1 MAKKRN
7 SAFLSKLAMG
17 LIFVIAVVYAI
28 YHLMS
33 LFSGDGIKTIEAG
46 VTTHTVTVGGS
57 GYIFR
62 DEVLLT
68 ADKTGVVDY
77 EVSDGARVST
87 GQKVAAV
94 YQGEGQLREMVTALD
109 RQIEVLEKSTLGTE
123 PLNMATLRAEANNT
137 YYKLMELLSSGEA
150 GQLSAQIENITVAL
164 NRMSAMTDDEEAV
177 SKTLASMKKMRED
190 MFVGEYDTG
199 YAPSSGYF
207 YYTADGYENIF
218 TSAAVEALNEESFYS
233 MISTLDT
240 RSSNVSERVF
250 GKIADSSGWRFVVPL
265 SPKDAAALEL
275 ENTFNLSFP
284 ENNSTTLPMTLE
296 KKVEAN
302 EHKQVLCVFY
312 CNRLPENFS
321 LERCQSVKIEVSSAK
336 GIYVPRSAI
345 ASLDGV
351 RGVYVLR
358 GSVIHFRCVE
368 IVYQGVDYCLVAE
381 NAVEQQEYAPLGVNE
396 LIIYEGKNLF
406 DGRILE

>member
-7 SAFLSKLAMG
+7 SAFLSRLAMG

-28 YHLMS
+28 YHLIS
-33 LFSGDGIKTIEAG
+33 LFSGDGINYIEAG
-46 VTTHTVTVGGS
+46 VTNHTVTVGGS

-77 EVSDGARVST
+77 EVSDGARVSS
-87 GQKVAAV
+87 GQKVATI
-94 YQGEGQLREMVTALD
+94 YQGEGQMREMVTALD
-109 RQIEVLEKSTLGTE
+109 RQIEVLERSTLGTE
-123 PLNMATLRAEANNT
+123 PLNMSTLRNEANNT
-137 YYKLMELLSSGEA
+137 YYKLMELLSTGEA
-150 GQLSAQIENITVAL
+150 GQLAAQIESMTVVL
-164 NRMSAMTDDEEAV
+164 NRMSTMTDDEEAV
-177 SKTLASMKKMRED
+177 SKTLASMKNMRED

-218 TSAAVEALNEESFYS
+218 TTSAAQTLSEESFYG
-233 MISTLDT
+233 MISELDA
-240 RSSNVSERVF
+240 RGSKVSQRVF
-250 GKIADSSGWRFVVPL
+250 GKVADSSGWRFVVPL

-275 ENTFNLSFP
+275 ESTFNLSFP

-296 KKVEAN
+296 NKVEAK

-312 CNRLPENFS
+312 CNRLPENFG
-321 LERCQSVKIEVSSAK
+321 LERCQSVKIEVSTAK
-336 GIYVPRSAI
+336 GIYVPRSAL

-358 GSVIHFRCVE
+358 GGVVHFRCVE
-368 IVYQGVDYCLVAE
+368 IVYQGIDYCLVAE
-381 NAVEQQEYAPLGVNE
+381 NAVPQQEYLPLSVKE

>member
-1 MAKKRN
+1 MAKKR
-7 SAFLSKLAMG
+7 SSSFLSKLAMG
-17 LIFVIAVVYAI
+17 LIFAIAVVYAI

-33 LFSGDGIKTIEAG
+33 LFNGDAIKTIEAG

-77 EVSDGARVST
+77 EVSDGARVSA
-87 GQKVAAV
+87 GQKLATV
-94 YQGEGQLREMVTALD
+94 YQGDGQLREMVSALD
-109 RQIEVLEKSTLGTE
+109 RHIAVLERSALGTE
-123 PLNMATLRAEANNT
+123 PLDMGALRNEANDT
-137 YYKLMELLSSGEA
+137 YYKLMGMLSTGEA
-150 GQLSAQIENITVAL
+150 GQLSAQIEKIMVTL
-164 NRMSAMTDDEEAV
+164 NRMSTMTDNEETV

-190 MFVGEYDTG
+190 MFEGEYDMG

-207 YYTADGYENIF
+207 YYTADGYEGMF
-218 TSAAVEALNEESFYS
+218 TSAAVEALSEESFYE
-233 MISTLDT
+233 MISKLD
-240 RSSNVSERVF
+240 VSGGRVSQKVF
-250 GKIADSSGWRFVVPL
+250 GKMADSSGWRFVVPL

-275 ENTFNLSFP
+275 EHTFNLSFP
-284 ENNSTTLPMTLE
+284 ENNSTVLPMTLE
-296 KKVEAN
+296 KKVEAS

-312 CNRLPENFS
+312 CNRLPQNFS

-336 GIYVPRSAI
+336 GIYVPLSAL
-345 ASLDGV
+345 ATVDGV
-351 RGVYVLR
+351 RGVYVRR
-358 GSVIHFRCVE
+358 GGVIHFRCVE
-368 IVYQGVDYCLVAE
+368 IVYQSADYCLVAE
-381 NAVEQQEYAPLGVNE
+381 KAVSQQGYAPLGVNE